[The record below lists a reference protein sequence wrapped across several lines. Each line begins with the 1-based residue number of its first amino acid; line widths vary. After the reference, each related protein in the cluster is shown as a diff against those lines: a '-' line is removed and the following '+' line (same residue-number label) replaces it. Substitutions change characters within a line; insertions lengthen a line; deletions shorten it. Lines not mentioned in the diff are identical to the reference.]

1 MILDG
6 RSIHLLREVI
16 KNPNISSKELEKKYQ
31 LSRRQI
37 GYSFE
42 KINIW
47 LRSKNMNEIER
58 TNSGYF
64 LVDKTLKSKLHLELN
79 LDEEFGY
86 ENLNELS
93 KMQRVNIILLMLLS
107 KTEELSLVHFT
118 SELKVSKNTV
128 IDDLKQAKKLA
139 DGFNLELRYSR
150 KYGYLIEGKEFNIR
164 KLLISTI
171 YKISKMDRGIER
183 VRQIAQ
189 LSNEE
194 IAEFRN
200 RIEKVEKSLN
210 LKFTDEKI
218 EVMPY
223 ILLLILRRISQGMKM
238 DSPCINY
245 EGISDTKEYLATE
258 EILRNFKDVP
268 EEERLFITLHLLTT
282 NVHWSEGLTE
292 ETIPDLIQA
301 LDEMLILFEKN
312 TCIFLKDR
320 DQLLQKL
327 LLHMKPAYYRIK
339 YNLTEVN
346 EMYEIVKIVNHNFK
360 ELHHLV
366 KKSIQTLVDL
376 IGCDIPESEIV
387 YLTMLIGGWLTRQ
400 GENISKRM
408 KAVVVCPKGVSI
420 SRLMFSTL
428 RELFPEFIFLDSL
441 SIREFQEYPMDYDIV
456 FAPVFLETPKK
467 FFLVNSFLGY
477 EEKKRLRKQVMHELY
492 GYVPNELNVDGILEI
507 IEKHCVIKDRK
518 NLSKQLLEYISQDR
532 SPELNYGFST
542 KNPDLYELI
551 TPSTITLRHS
561 VSTWEEAIKIAS
573 RPLLKRNSIT
583 QHYIEAMI
591 QRCHSDPYIV
601 IGPKTA
607 IPHAAPDEGV
617 NELSMSLLRLR
628 KGVTFATDYSI
639 QLVIVIAALDKDR
652 HLRALM
658 QLMKLAR
665 NDHDRQQMINAKSVY
680 EIHEIIKKYA
690 ADP

>member
-16 KNPNISSKELEKKYQ
+16 RNPNISSKELEKKYQ

-42 KINIW
+42 KINMW

-58 TNSGYF
+58 TKSGYF
-64 LVDKTLKSKLHLELN
+64 LIDKTLKSKLNLELN

-118 SELKVSKNTV
+118 SELRVSKNTA
-128 IDDLKQAKKLA
+128 IDDLKQVKKLVN
-139 DGFNLELRYSR
+139 GFDLELRYSR
-150 KYGYLIEGKEFNIR
+150 RYGYLIEGKEFNIR

-171 YKISKMDRGIER
+171 YKILKMDRGIER

-189 LSNEE
+189 LSDEE

-223 ILLLILRRISQGMKM
+223 ILLLVLRRISQGMKI
-238 DSPCINY
+238 DSPYINY
-245 EGISDTKEYLATE
+245 KEIADTKEYLATE
-258 EILRNFKDVP
+258 EILRDFKEVP

-292 ETIPDLIQA
+292 ETIPDLVSA

-346 EMYEIVKIVNHNFK
+346 DMYEIVKIVNRDFK

-366 KKSIQTLVDL
+366 KKSIQPLVDL
-376 IGCDIPESEIV
+376 IGCDIPESETV

-408 KAVVVCPKGVSI
+408 KAVIVCPKGVSI

-441 SIREFQEYPMDYDIV
+441 SIREFQEYPIDYDIV

-542 KNPDLYELI
+542 KNPDLCELI

-561 VSTWEEAIKIAS
+561 VNTWEEAIKIAS
-573 RPLLKRNSIT
+573 RPLLKSNSIT
-583 QHYIEAMI
+583 QQYIESMI

-601 IGPKTA
+601 VGPNTA

-658 QLMKLAR
+658 QLMKLVR
-665 NDHDRQQMINAKSVY
+665 NDHDRQQIINARSVY
-680 EIHEIIKKYA
+680 EVHEIIKKYA
-690 ADP
+690 VDQ